1 MEGMPRIQEINLT
14 SQYIN
19 LAEIDKLTC
28 LWQLKVAVHQEQA
41 LFKHISQQSSAVDL
55 L

>member
-28 LWQLKVAVHQEQA
+28 LWQLKVAVAQEQA
-41 LFKHISQQSSAVDL
+41 LKHISQQSSVVDL